1 MMKSKHF
8 STNAFNGGPPFVR
21 IGKQEKLVKDT
32 TKHSNMR
39 KKNRRNKI
47 CGNLKDFFSR
57 AAFNLL

>member
-39 KKNRRNKI
+39 KKN
-47 CGNLKDFFSR
+47 
-57 AAFNLL
+57 